1 MTEDDIATVTG
12 LPVHTWRRRHAAAF
26 RARVPVVNPGERLR
40 LYDEEQVRAYLDGK
54 SWPPVANDEDQ
65 EPAAE
70 DQEPAAED
78 QEPAAEDDG
87 NAWPT
92 AVPQGAE
99 HPDDLLTDKETAN
112 VLGIRDAT
120 VRAYATTG
128 YLPAGTERHGR
139 TWWPRHTAEARRDA
153 GDQHHQ
159 TPGRKPGDPRNRAPR
174 PRHDPRIA
182 EIAEL
187 TTRAPLTTADVAQRY
202 GVGQRTAQRLLAAAR
217 TRAES

>member
-1 MTEDDIATVTG
+1 MIPQGRPTMTEDDIAAATG

-40 LYDEEQVRAYLDGK
+40 LYDEEQARAFMSGK
-54 SWPPVANDEDQ
+54 HWPTGAT
-65 EPAAE
+65 AE
-70 DQEPAAED
+70 T
-78 QEPAAEDDG
+78 DD
-87 NAWPT
+87 NVQWPT

-139 TWWPRHTAEARRDA
+139 TWWPRRVAEARRDA
-153 GDQHHQ
+153 GDQHHA

-174 PRHDPRIA
+174 PRHDPRIE

-202 GVGQRTAQRLLAAAR
+202 GVGERTAQRLLAAAR

>member
-1 MTEDDIATVTG
+1 MTEDDIATATG

-26 RARVPVVNPGERLR
+26 RTRVPVVNPGERLR
-40 LYDEEQVRAYLDGK
+40 LYDEEQAHAFMNGK
-54 SWPPVANDEDQ
+54 HWPTGATTE
-65 EPAAE
+65 AA
-70 DQEPAAED
+70 
-78 QEPAAEDDG
+78 DDTQ
-87 NAWPT
+87 WPT
-92 AVPQGAE
+92 AVPPGTE

-139 TWWPRHTAEARRDA
+139 TWWPRYTAEARRDA
-153 GDQHHQ
+153 DDQHHR

-187 TTRAPLTTADVAQRY
+187 TTQAPLTTADVVQHY
-202 GVGQRTAQRLLAAAR
+202 GVSERTAQRLLAAAR
-217 TRAES
+217 TPAES

>member
-1 MTEDDIATVTG
+1 MTEDDIATATG
-12 LPVHTWRRRHAAAF
+12 LPLHTWRRRHGSAF

-40 LYDEEQVRAYLDGK
+40 LYDEDQARAFINGEHWPAGATADADDDEQ
-54 SWPPVANDEDQ
+54 
-65 EPAAE
+65 
-70 DQEPAAED
+70 
-78 QEPAAEDDG
+78 
-87 NAWPT
+87 WPT
-92 AVPQGAE
+92 AVPPGAE

-128 YLPAGTERHGR
+128 YLPAGVERHGR
-139 TWWPRHTAEARRDA
+139 TWWPRRTAEARRDA
-153 GDQHHQ
+153 GDENHR

-187 TTRAPLTTADVAQRY
+187 TTQAPLTTADVVRRY
-202 GVGQRTAQRLLAAAR
+202 GVGERTAQRLLAAAR
-217 TRAES
+217 ARAES

>member
-1 MTEDDIATVTG
+1 MTEDDIATAAG

-54 SWPPVANDEDQ
+54 SWPPVADDEDQ

-70 DQEPAAED
+70 DQEPL
-78 QEPAAEDDG
+78 AEDDD

-92 AVPQGAE
+92 AVPPGAE
-99 HPDDLLTDKETAN
+99 HPEDLLTDKETAN

-120 VRAYATTG
+120 VRASATTG
-128 YLPAGTERHGR
+128 YLPAGIERHGR
-139 TWWPRHTAEARRDA
+139 TWWPRRVAEARRDA
-153 GDQHHQ
+153 GDQHHA

-187 TTRAPLTTADVAQRY
+187 TTRAPLTT
-202 GVGQRTAQRLLAAAR
+202 
-217 TRAES
+217 